1 MPHVSL
7 VMNKKTIGIVLV
19 VLGLVAFLIDDV
31 SFSTQEEKSV
41 GPVSV
46 EVPDRHTIPTGP
58 VVSGVLVA
66 GGVVLLLL
74 DRKG

>member
-1 MPHVSL
+1 
-7 VMNKKTIGIVLV
+7 MNKKTIGIALV
-19 VLGLVAFLIDDV
+19 VLGLVAFLLDDV

-46 EVPDRHTIPTGP
+46 EVPDRRTIPTGP
-58 VVSGVLVA
+58 VVWGPLVA
-66 GGVVLLLL
+66 GGVVLLVL